1 MVENPTSS
9 EKSVPNMTTIEELQ
23 GVVAG
28 LVGVV
33 EQLTTNVLQVSQTVG
48 QMAEVVPGQPQ
59 VNPSQVLR
67 MLSIQLPSFR

>member
-28 LVGVV
+28 LVGIV

-48 QMAEVVPGQPQ
+48 QMAEVAPGQPQ